1 MFMTIFIF
9 RFSFALHYTIS
20 PYIFSFHFAQLHT
33 TVRDFRPMLVPGFV
47 ATRLMQMQ
55 KRIKRSTNEHG
66 PQSKP
71 QPEAAAA
78 TAATVT
84 TTATGS
90 GRQKLPARQ
99 KFWQMLQ
106 LKLEN
111 AHCEIQCASF
121 MTCMCLHSVQQA
133 WQQEGQGRQRS
144 ILALCLGKC

>member
-1 MFMTIFIF
+1 MKLYNIFLIDGKTISNFFFVLFKVWIKYLVYMFMTIFIF

-71 QPEAAAA
+71 
-78 TAATVT
+78 
-84 TTATGS
+84 
-90 GRQKLPARQ
+90 
-99 KFWQMLQ
+99 
-106 LKLEN
+106 
-111 AHCEIQCASF
+111 
-121 MTCMCLHSVQQA
+121 
-133 WQQEGQGRQRS
+133 
-144 ILALCLGKC
+144 